1 MTEIQNSGADDI
13 KAQAE
18 NPPEEKIK
26 KLNRDQLNENND
38 YNKRDRSRDPESKK
52 KKKKDKDSKKK
63 KKRRFN
69 IFLFLFFSFF
79 YFHLP
84 YFSKQSCDFLKICR
98 LLH

>member
-1 MTEIQNSGADDI
+1 MTEIQNGGADDI

-26 KLNRDQLNENND
+26 KLNRDQVNENND
-38 YNKRDRSRDPESKK
+38 YNKRERSRDPDSKK

-69 IFLFLFFSFF
+69 IFLILIFSSIYF
-79 YFHLP
+79 YIP
-84 YFSKQSCDFLKICR
+84 YF
-98 LLH
+98 